1 MPNRRGNQGGA
12 EQSKGTGE
20 AVKFLRAFERYIVMG
35 LIGMMVVVVFLAT
48 VEMAVILVEQMLSP
62 PRFILLGINELL
74 TVFGFF
80 LMVLIGLELIE
91 VMKAYVVEE
100 TVHVEVIF
108 LVAIIAITRKVI
120 ILDVKSLPA
129 FTLIGIAAI
138 ILALSVGYYVLKK
151 ALNNKS
157 SIQG

>member
-1 MPNRRGNQGGA
+1 M
-12 EQSKGTGE
+12 
-20 AVKFLRAFERYIVMG
+20 KFLRAFERYIVMG
-35 LIGMMVVVVFLAT
+35 LIGMMMVVVFLAT

-100 TVHVEVIF
+100 IVHVEVIF